1 MARIFTFEER
11 AAVERM
17 IARLTERIMEHPNP
31 YTPQELTEWARLRQ
45 RALVDLA
52 ASDAAEEMA
61 YENAEKTARVGRD
74 RSNFANSSTTSYAE
88 GRHEREVGDDRDEEG
103 RMEGRGLFVK
113 RDKIDATETARTLG
127 LIDKSELLPTPV
139 LHTVLVKTL
148 TNADNYKYR
157 PSEKRTKRLLG
168 HRLAPVWIAHVR
180 NTYIVL
186 DGVHRI
192 SAAKRQGLHTMKAY
206 IVDL

>member
-11 AAVERM
+11 AAIERM
-17 IARLTERIMEHPNP
+17 IDHLTERIMEHPNP
-31 YTPQELTEWARLRQ
+31 YAPEQLTEWAQLRR
-45 RALVDLA
+45 RAIMELT
-52 ASDAAEEMA
+52 ASDAAEELA
-61 YENAEKTARVGRD
+61 YENAEKTARVGQD
-74 RSNFANSSTTSYAE
+74 RSSFANSSTTSYAE
-88 GRHEREVGDDRDEEG
+88 GRHGREANDDRDEEG
-103 RMEGRGLFVK
+103 RIEGRGLFVK
-113 RDKIDATETARTLG
+113 RDKIDATGTARALG
-127 LIDKSELLPTPV
+127 LISKTESLPKPI
-139 LHTVLVKTL
+139 LHTVSVKTL
-148 TNADNYKYR
+148 TNADNYRYR

-206 IVDL
+206 IIDL